1 MTVMISWLENYLPLS
16 IRVFHRQHCGK
27 MLSCSIQYYCI
38 IKTLV
43 KSNQRSRDFWAFQST
58 SAPSQALV
66 MNPHDQIFVAGLPEY
81 DCTVN
86 TTLSLV
92 INTANFLVAR
102 KVFENAGQL

>member
-1 MTVMISWLENYLPLS
+1 MLLQLYYSVLL
-16 IRVFHRQHCGK
+16 FHQN
-27 MLSCSIQYYCI
+27 S
-38 IKTLV
+38 V
-43 KSNQRSRDFWAFQST
+43 KSDQRSRDFWAFQST

-66 MNPHDQIFVAGLPEY
+66 MNPHDHIFVVAGLPEY

-92 INTANFLVAR
+92 INTANFSVAR

>member
-58 SAPSQALV
+58 SVPSQSLV
-66 MNPHDQIFVAGLPEY
+66 MNLHDQIVEAGLPEY
-81 DCTVN
+81 DCTV
-86 TTLSLV
+86 LPCPCHV
-92 INTANFLVAR
+92 INTANFSVSR
-102 KVFENAGQL
+102 KVLE